1 MTVKKLM
8 RIIPGFFIIFSMILG
23 YFVNNWWYALTMF
36 VGINLFQ
43 SGFTGICPLESI
55 LKFLRIPEE

>member
-1 MTVKKLM
+1 VTVKRLM
-8 RIIPGFFIIFSMILG
+8 RIIPGFFITISVILG
-23 YFVNNWWYALTMF
+23 YFSSNWWYAFTLF
-36 VGINLFQ
+36 VGVNLFQ